1 MVTVP
6 RTVNITGSLINTARA
21 TGTTGPGG
29 TASVSAQDTT
39 VVIPHRCEIALTKAP
54 DVCEVQEG
62 VPTPVNYAY
71 VISNLSDFFDVHNL
85 KLVDD
90 NGTPGSTF
98 DDVTVCTP
106 APIPPLG
113 STDCSHTFTLSTS
126 RTNVATASGVSG
138 TASVTATATATVGK
152 FSCVCTLGYPSGPA
166 GSRTATVFNES
177 GVLRTFSPGAGQCAV
192 SINDAI
198 RLWYSDEHALS
209 LGVTQSGC
217 AGTVSPFPGS
227 PGCLTAPQ
235 VGCRPTAGNLLAGTD
250 PFGRPI
256 FPALFITDV
265 TADPSANSGDWQ
277 QDPGNNAK
285 AQAPS
290 RVCGTWKTASRNP
303 TTGVITVGA
312 DPAKNVW
319 AGIPDAPPG
328 GFASISSE
336 GYGAEVIW
344 NVADLQ
350 VDGQPIQAGHTY
362 RAQFMV
368 HDGDQNKG
376 GGDVGQACAIVHIPL
391 TAPCVPPVVAVV
403 AGDAQAAAT
412 QAPAGEEAAA
422 GSTQAAETPAAQG
435 PAIADAL
442 ELYRATPNP
451 FRETMR
457 FAYAVS
463 GPDAQAVRVGVY
475 DVAGRQVRALAG
487 GLMAPGRYESRWDGR
502 NDAGGNVGGG
512 IYFVRVV
519 AGGKQVAFRVL
530 YLR

>member
-1 MVTVP
+1 WGPLAPGGSQSFTRARTLNVT
-6 RTVNITGSLINTARA
+6 SDLINTATA

-62 VPTPVNYAY
+62 VATPVNYKY

-138 TASVTATATATVGK
+138 TASVTA
-152 FSCVCTLGYPSGPA
+152 
-166 GSRTATVFNES
+166 
-177 GVLRTFSPGAGQCAV
+177 
-192 SINDAI
+192 
-198 RLWYSDEHALS
+198 
-209 LGVTQSGC
+209 
-217 AGTVSPFPGS
+217 
-227 PGCLTAPQ
+227 PQ

-265 TADPSANSGDWQ
+265 TSNPSANGGDWQ

-285 AQAPS
+285 AQPPS

-312 DPAKNVW
+312 DP
-319 AGIPDAPPG
+319 
-328 GFASISSE
+328 
-336 GYGAEVIW
+336 
-344 NVADLQ
+344 
-350 VDGQPIQAGHTY
+350 
-362 RAQFMV
+362 
-368 HDGDQNKG
+368 
-376 GGDVGQACAIVHIPL
+376 
-391 TAPCVPPVVAVV
+391 
-403 AGDAQAAAT
+403 
-412 QAPAGEEAAA
+412 
-422 GSTQAAETPAAQG
+422 
-435 PAIADAL
+435 
-442 ELYRATPNP
+442 
-451 FRETMR
+451 
-457 FAYAVS
+457 
-463 GPDAQAVRVGVY
+463 
-475 DVAGRQVRALAG
+475 
-487 GLMAPGRYESRWDGR
+487 
-502 NDAGGNVGGG
+502 
-512 IYFVRVV
+512 
-519 AGGKQVAFRVL
+519 
-530 YLR
+530 